1 MIAHGLFRKPVP
13 TFRGHALMRP
23 VLILA
28 ALLLAVAPAAAQQQ
42 KRAAPVAD
50 ALAALPRPPLCDPL
64 NLIPGC
70 RNADGSV
77 NQKSSVQG
85 NPFDTLAD
93 DVLKK
98 ILADVTYAK
107 ALAKAASN
115 DVTLPCWTAWVDLVT
130 SQTAPLKDDAGNA
143 LAMPDPHFFVA
154 AERASQFINQI
165 QPNSKLYIGCSA
177 ALNQSRMAIGQLIS
191 AVLSGGALGLFKLP

>member
-1 MIAHGLFRKPVP
+1 
-13 TFRGHALMRP
+13 MRL
-23 VLILA
+23 VIILGA
-28 ALLLAVAPAAAQQQ
+28 FWLAVAPAAAQQQ

-50 ALAALPRPPLCDPL
+50 APAAAVSRPPLCDPL

-70 RNADGSV
+70 RNADGSI
-77 NQKSSVQG
+77 NAKSAAPG
-85 NPFDTLAD
+85 NPFDNLTD

-143 LAMPDPHFFVA
+143 LALPDPHFFVA
-154 AERASQFINQI
+154 AERASEFINQI
-165 QPNSKLYIGCSA
+165 QPNSKLYLGCSA
-177 ALNQSRMAIGQLIS
+177 ALNQSRMAIGQLIA
-191 AVLSGGALGLFKLP
+191 AVLSGGALGLFKLPVP

>member
-1 MIAHGLFRKPVP
+1 
-13 TFRGHALMRP
+13 MRH
-23 VLILA
+23 IIIGAIA
-28 ALLLAVAPAAAQQQ
+28 ALLTLAPAAAQQA
-42 KRAAPVAD
+42 KRAAPAAD
-50 ALAALPRPPLCDPL
+50 AGVQPSPALPRPPLCDPL

-70 RNADGSV
+70 RNADGSI
-77 NQKSSVQG
+77 NQKSPVQG
-85 NPFDTLAD
+85 NPFDNLTD

-107 ALAKAASN
+107 ALAKAAGN

-130 SQTAPLKDDAGNA
+130 SQTAPLKDDAGNV
-143 LAMPDPHFFVA
+143 LTQPDPHFFVA
-154 AERASQFINQI
+154 AERASEFINQI

-191 AVLSGGALGLFKLP
+191 AVLAGGALGLFKLPVP